1 MSVKLVRSLAAVT
14 ALAAALSFLTPPAA
28 AQAVAEKKLVARQ
41 PAQAAVIVS
50 DADANRTRDE
60 LMSILEKYPPSVGR
74 VLKLDPSLINADYL
88 ASYPALAVFVQQ
100 HPDVPRSPSYY
111 LDRVRIGNDYV
122 ETRSESYRIW
132 TDLLGWLGGLSVAT
146 LVVTALAWVI
156 RMVVDYRRWVRLSKV
171 QAEAH
176 NKLLDRIGAN
186 EELLAYVQS
195 PAGSRFLE
203 SAPIALNVSGRPVG
217 APINRILWSLQLG
230 VVIAAAG
237 FGLRYVS
244 GQVPPDPSQA
254 LSAIGGLAVALGLG
268 FILSAGISYMLSRHL
283 GLLENSGLR
292 ARNAD

>member
-1 MSVKLVRSLAAVT
+1 MLPKLVRSLAAVT
-14 ALAAALSFLTPPAA
+14 ALAGAFSLLTPPAA
-28 AQAVAEKKLVARQ
+28 AQAVAEKKLVGRQ
-41 PAQAAVIVS
+41 PAQATVIVS

-74 VLKLDPSLINADYL
+74 VLKLDPSLLNAGYL
-88 ASYPALAVFVQQ
+88 ATYPALAVFLQQ
-100 HPDVPRSPSYY
+100 HPDVARSPSYY
-111 LDRVRIGNDYV
+111 LDRVHIGNDYV

-132 TDLLGWLGGLSVAT
+132 TELLGWLGGLSVAT

-254 LSAIGGLAVALGLG
+254 LSAIGGLAVALGFG

-283 GLLENSGLR
+283 GLLESSGLR